1 MSADATGA
9 GNVSPT
15 APAHRTAD
23 AARPVRVLGAG
34 GTIGMRGER
43 AIPAVDAAALLEQL
57 PLPPDWH
64 VEAETVLAKP
74 GAHVGL
80 DDALGLARRAGASAS
95 AGQGVVI
102 TTGTDTLEELA
113 VLCALTYDEGAPVV
127 LTGANRPGS
136 RPGADGP
143 ANLLDAIAL
152 ARAPTAAG
160 IGVVVAF
167 GGEIHA
173 AMTVQ
178 KVDSTGPAAFGS
190 PATGPIGRVVEGKV
204 WLHATPL
211 RPARLDVRRLAH
223 SVAIVTAVL
232 GDDGAL
238 LRHAAA
244 SGDGVV
250 LVALGAGHLP
260 PALLRELRHAT
271 ERAPVLITCRPV
283 RSSML
288 FRPTGLRARS
298 PTCAPPARSARPSC
312 LRLRRGWRCC
322 ARSAPAS
329 TGPASPPRWR
339 RSTLVNPIRRAGRL
353 GSRPWPNERSTHP
366 GRSPGP
372 TSPPPTRTPRSSST
386 ATCSA
391 GMR

>member
-9 GNVSPT
+9 GNEPAIPCRPTQSGAGNEPAIPCRPTQPGAGNVSST
-15 APAHRTAD
+15 ALDHRTAE

-113 VLCALTYDEGAPVV
+113 VLCAFTYDDGAPVV

-190 PATGPIGRVVEGKV
+190 PATGPIGRIVEGKV

-211 RPARLDVRRLAH
+211 RPAPLDVQRLAH

-288 FRPTGLRARS
+288 FSTYGFEGAEPDLRATGAICTPFLS
-298 PTCAPPARSARPSC
+298 PAAARMALLCALGAG
-312 LRLRRGWRCC
+312 LD
-322 ARSAPAS
+322 
-329 TGPASPPRWR
+329 
-339 RSTLVNPIRRAGRL
+339 RAGIAAAL
-353 GSRPWPNERSTHP
+353 APFD
-366 GRSPGP
+366 
-372 TSPPPTRTPRSSST
+372 
-386 ATCSA
+386 A
-391 GMR
+391 G